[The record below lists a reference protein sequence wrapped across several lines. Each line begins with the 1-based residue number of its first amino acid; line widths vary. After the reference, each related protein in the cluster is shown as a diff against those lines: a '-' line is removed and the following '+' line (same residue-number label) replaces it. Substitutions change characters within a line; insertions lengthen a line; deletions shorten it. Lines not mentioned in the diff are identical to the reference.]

1 MKTKAMLAAAALALT
16 AAALPFATR
25 AEDKP
30 LELKSDAKS
39 VSTANNKFGVDL
51 FHKLHKDGENTFISP
66 LSIGVC
72 MQLVTTA
79 AEDETRNQL
88 LKAMHAEQLDLGKGN
103 RNLLTEMN
111 SKQQLTLRV
120 ANSVWADPSR
130 ITLDQVFV
138 QGARENFD
146 AEVRA
151 LDFSKESESLKTIN
165 GWVKEETEGKIPELL
180 NQISPTTVTYLINA
194 VYFKADWKTQFK
206 KENTKPADFTMA
218 DGTKRKAD
226 MMSRRDDF
234 RYGVIDGTQVIQ
246 LPYGKDGK
254 VSMWV
259 ALPAASEGLDKF
271 VGKLSADSFA
281 TWNSKASLQDGT
293 FEMPRFTMRFK
304 EELNEALQALGIK
317 DAFNPAVSEFDKLG
331 VSHMEGNPR
340 IWISKVIHEA
350 VIEVNEEGTV
360 AAAATAVAMDSG
372 GSASPP
378 KPFKMRCDRP
388 FFLAITDSTT
398 GAVLFMGTV
407 YKPEKLE

>member
-1 MKTKAMLAAAALALT
+1 MKTKAMLAAAALALS

-39 VSTANNKFGVDL
+39 VSTANNKLGVDL

-66 LSIGVC
+66 LSLGVC
-72 MQLVTTA
+72 LQLVTTA
-79 AEDETRNQL
+79 AEKDTRTQL
-88 LKAMHAEQLDLGKGN
+88 LKALHAEELDLGKGN
-103 RNLLTEMN
+103 RALMTEMN
-111 SKQQLTLRV
+111 SKDQLTLRV
-120 ANSVWADPSR
+120 ANSVWADPGR
-130 ITLDQVFV
+130 ITLDAEFV
-138 QGARENFD
+138 QGARDNFD

-151 LDFSKESESLKTIN
+151 MEFAKESESLKAIN

-180 NQISPTTVTYLINA
+180 NEISPYAVTYLVNA

-206 KENTKPADFTMA
+206 KENTKAADFTMA
-218 DGTKRKAD
+218 DGTKRKVD
-226 MMSRRDDF
+226 LMYRRDDF

-259 ALPAASEGLDKF
+259 ALPAATEGLDKF
-271 VGKLSADSFA
+271 VSTLSAETFA
-281 TWNSKASLQDGT
+281 NWNSKTSTLEGT

-304 EELNEALQALGIK
+304 KELNEEVQALGVK
-317 DAFNPAVSEFDKLG
+317 DAFDPAVSEFGKLG
-331 VSHMEGNPR
+331 VSHMKPNPR
-340 IWISKVIHEA
+340 IWISKIIHEA

-360 AAAATAVAMDSG
+360 AAAATAVGMDSG
-372 GSASPP
+372 GSSSAP
-378 KPFKMRCDRP
+378 KTFKMRCDRP

>member
-1 MKTKAMLAAAALALT
+1 MKTKAMLAAAALALS

-39 VSTANNKFGVDL
+39 VSTANNKLGVDL

-72 MQLVTTA
+72 MHLVTTA
-79 AEDETRNQL
+79 AEKETRAQL
-88 LKAMHAEQLDLGKGN
+88 LKAMHADELDLGLGN
-103 RNLLTEMN
+103 RNLMSAMN
-111 SKQQLTLRV
+111 SQDQLTLRV
-120 ANSVWADPSR
+120 ANSVWADPTR
-130 ITLDQVFV
+130 ITLDPTFV
-138 QGARENFD
+138 EDARGNFD
-146 AEVRA
+146 AEVQA
-151 LDFSKESESLKTIN
+151 VDFSKETESLDTIN
-165 GWVKEETEGKIPELL
+165 GWVSKETEGKIPKLL
-180 NQISPTTVTYLINA
+180 EKISPYAVTYLVNA

-206 KENTKPADFTMA
+206 KENTKQADFTLA
-218 DGTKRKAD
+218 DGTKQKTDLMYRKD
-226 MMSRRDDF
+226 YF
-234 RYGVIDGTQVIQ
+234 KYGVIDGTQVIQ

-259 ALPAASEGLDKF
+259 ALPAEGEGLDKF

-281 TWNSKASLQDGT
+281 TWTKQTHTKEGSIEL
-293 FEMPRFTMRFK
+293 PRFKMKFK
-304 EELNEALQALGIK
+304 KELNDELQALGIK
-317 DAFNPAVSEFDKLG
+317 DAFDPAVSEFGKLG
-331 VSHMEGNPR
+331 TSHMQPNPR

-350 VIEVNEEGTV
+350 IIEVNEEGTV
-360 AAAATAVAMDSG
+360 AAAATAVGMDSG
-372 GSASPP
+372 GGSPP

-407 YKPEKLE
+407 YNPEKLE